1 MNVDLHCH
9 STASDGLLNPSDL
22 ASRAADKGVTVLALT
37 DHDTVAGLAEA
48 RAAAESRGL
57 RFVDGVEISVSWGG
71 TTLHIVG
78 LQIDPLNAELGA
90 GLESVRA
97 SRTQRAKKI
106 GDALDEAGI
115 KDGLAGALAYVGN
128 PDIISRTHFARFL
141 VETGRAPDVKSVFQR
156 YLVNGKPGYVP
167 HEWAAL
173 GDAVSWIRASG
184 GVAVIAHPG
193 RYKLSK
199 EEMRALLAEFKDCGG
214 AGIEVVTGSHAP
226 AQYREYGR
234 LAREFGLLSSR
245 GSDFHGPGESKVN
258 LGELPQLSEDLKT
271 VWHDW

>member
-1 MNVDLHCH
+1 MNFDLHCH
-9 STASDGLLNPSDL
+9 STASDGLLKPSDL
-22 ASRAADKGVTVLALT
+22 VSRAADNGVTLLALT
-37 DHDTVAGLAEA
+37 DHDEVAGLAEA

-71 TTLHIVG
+71 ITIHIVG
-78 LQIDPLNAELGA
+78 LQIDPGNAELGA

-97 SRTQRAKKI
+97 SRTQRARKI
-106 GDALDEAGI
+106 GEALDEAGI
-115 KDGLAGALAYVGN
+115 KDGLAGAMAYVGN

-141 VETGRAPDVKSVFQR
+141 VETGRAPDVKTVFQR
-156 YLVNGKPGYVP
+156 YLVSGKPGYVP

-184 GVAVIAHPG
+184 GVAVVAHPG
-193 RYKLSK
+193 RYKLPVQ
-199 EEMRALLAEFKDCGG
+199 EMRAFLSEFKDRGG

-226 AQYREYGR
+226 GQYREYAR
-234 LAREFGLLSSR
+234 FAREFGLLSSR

-258 LGELPQLSEDLKT
+258 LGELPQLPEDLKT